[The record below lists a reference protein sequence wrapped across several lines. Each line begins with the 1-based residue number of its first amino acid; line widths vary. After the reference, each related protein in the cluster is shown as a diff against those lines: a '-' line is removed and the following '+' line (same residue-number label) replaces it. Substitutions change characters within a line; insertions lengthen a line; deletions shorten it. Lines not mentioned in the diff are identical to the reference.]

1 MKKWIWIIWFL
12 LPVVTSAQD
21 SNRVPGQLIVEL
33 FSDARP
39 EQLIADLQQAGFDC
53 QLAYVCVQA
62 LHLHVISI
70 PEEAHEQVF
79 AYCQQHP
86 DVKQLQYNHYLE
98 IRVFR
103 TTAL

>member
-1 MKKWIWIIWFL
+1 MNVIAQPVFFLPLSVLMKKWIWIIWFL

-62 LHLHVISI
+62 LHLDMSFHTGKSS
-70 PEEAHEQVF
+70 
-79 AYCQQHP
+79 
-86 DVKQLQYNHYLE
+86 
-98 IRVFR
+98 
-103 TTAL
+103 